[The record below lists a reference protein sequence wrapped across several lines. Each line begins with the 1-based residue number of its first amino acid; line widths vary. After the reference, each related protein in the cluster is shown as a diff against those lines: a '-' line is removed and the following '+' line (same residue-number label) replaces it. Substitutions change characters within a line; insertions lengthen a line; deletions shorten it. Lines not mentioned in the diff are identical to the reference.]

1 MFRTHSCGWDIV
13 AIVSVLLVAVLLL
26 LVPVFAMQEGQ
37 FLQIVTERDTYRYE
51 LSEDRVIELHENGI
65 SLTVV
70 IENGAAYVRHSDCP
84 DGVCLASGSISRSGE
99 SILCAPAGVTLTVK
113 GGGGDVDFVAG

>member
-1 MFRTHSCGWDIV
+1 MFRTRGCAWDIV
-13 AIVSVLLVAVLLL
+13 AVVSVLLAALLL
-26 LVPVFAMQEGQ
+26 LLIPVLAMQEGH
-37 FLQIVTERDTYRYE
+37 FLQIVTERETYRYK
-51 LSEDRVIELHENGI
+51 LSEDRVIELYENGI

-70 IENGAAYVRHSDCP
+70 IENGVAYVQHSDCP

-113 GGGGDVDFVAG
+113 GGGSDVDFVAG